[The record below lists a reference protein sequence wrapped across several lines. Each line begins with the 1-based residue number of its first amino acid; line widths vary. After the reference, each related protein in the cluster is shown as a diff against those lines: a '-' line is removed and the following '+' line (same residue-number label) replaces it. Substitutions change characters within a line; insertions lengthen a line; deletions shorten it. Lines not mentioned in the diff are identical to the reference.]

1 MSWAESRETT
11 RAEDAAYSLL
21 GLFGVFVPLIYGEG
35 RKNSFRRLDR
45 AIDEADI
52 TFNVMK
58 KEKTRSK
65 LLESLEL
72 AQMHARGATIK
83 AAQTGTCTWLL
94 SQTEYV
100 D

>member
-58 KEKTRSK
+58 KDDKEQAIGVSGTRSDACPRRDYQGCTDRD
-65 LLESLEL
+65 LYL
-72 AQMHARGATIK
+72 ATFADRV
-83 AAQTGTCTWLL
+83 C
-94 SQTEYV
+94 
-100 D
+100 